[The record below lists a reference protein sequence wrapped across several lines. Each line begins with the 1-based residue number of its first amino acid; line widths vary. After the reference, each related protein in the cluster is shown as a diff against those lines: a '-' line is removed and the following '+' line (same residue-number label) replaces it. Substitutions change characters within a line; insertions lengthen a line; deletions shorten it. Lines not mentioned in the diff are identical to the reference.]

1 MAESSSAQEFE
12 FRYCKIY
19 PNDGRDPV
27 VVSLDLIQ
35 YFVYS
40 ENVTSPLLNEINMR
54 LLKKPARPSY
64 LLHLQKYKGK
74 HSTWDPYLY
83 LKKGECFE

>member
-1 MAESSSAQEFE
+1 MQNEKA
-12 FRYCKIY
+12 
-19 PNDGRDPV
+19 PNIRSG
-27 VVSLDLIQ
+27 
-35 YFVYS
+35 
-40 ENVTSPLLNEINMR
+40 

-83 LKKGECFE
+83 LKKEQREFITTPL